1 MKLTVLGK
9 HGPWPKAGSA
19 CSGYLLEGG
28 GKRLLLDC
36 GCGILGK
43 LQQHC
48 AIPELDGVVLTHLHS
63 DHMGDMMVL
72 RYAMPYFLGIG
83 LTRDPL
89 PVLLPAGP
97 QAVAETILNDPGFAA
112 RTVQGGD
119 RMEFLGLDLSFFAVR
134 HPVPCN
140 AVKVQCG
147 GKALVYSGD
156 LNTTPGF
163 AGFAAG
169 VDLLLIDGC
178 FPTADWADDKP
189 HLSARLAAEVGAEAG
204 AGRVVITH
212 FRPEDDEALLL
223 EEARQACPWAE
234 LAREGVSYDL

>member
-9 HGPWPKAGSA
+9 YGPWPKAGSA
-19 CSGYLLEGG
+19 CSGYLLEAG

-48 AIPELDGVVLTHLHS
+48 AIPELDGVVLSHLHS

-72 RYAMPYFLGIG
+72 RYAMPYFLGKG
-83 LTRDPL
+83 LMKGPL
-89 PVLLPAGP
+89 PVLLPEGP
-97 QAVAETILNDPGFAA
+97 QAVADTILNEPGFAA
-112 RTVQGGD
+112 QVVRSGD
-119 RMEFLGLDLSFFAVR
+119 RLNFLGLDLSFFATR

-140 AVKVQCG
+140 AVKVCHD
-147 GKALVYSGD
+147 GKMLVFSGD

-169 VDLLLIDGC
+169 ADLLLIDGC
-178 FPTADWADDKP
+178 FPHAEWAEEKP
-189 HLSARLAAEVGAEAG
+189 HLSARLAAQVGADAG
-204 AGRVVITH
+204 AKRVVITH

-223 EEARQACPWAE
+223 AEARQACSWAE
-234 LAREGVSYDL
+234 TAQEGVCYEL